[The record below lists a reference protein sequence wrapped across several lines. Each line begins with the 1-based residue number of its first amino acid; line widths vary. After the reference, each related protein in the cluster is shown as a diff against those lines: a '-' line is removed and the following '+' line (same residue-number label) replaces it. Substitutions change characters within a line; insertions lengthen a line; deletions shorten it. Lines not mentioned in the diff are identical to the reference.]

1 LIFDFSIRNPQ
12 SAILSEGCQMNTN
25 FDELVARLQ
34 SNQGNNLVS
43 VIVYGSAI
51 LAPGNPKKSDYQVL
65 IVANRLAA
73 NDLRLSRPV
82 VQWWTSH
89 GYPIPVFF
97 TTKELNDSLDV
108 YPIEFRHMKRAYR
121 VLFGKDL
128 LADKEISKA
137 SLRWQ
142 TEHELRGKLLRLR
155 SLYLPASVST
165 QDLSGLMT
173 ESIVSFVRFMRPILE
188 MIGEEPPLGRLATVK
203 KVGERLHIDT
213 SPLTRVLQLRDNS
226 IELLDME
233 VHDLFAGYLDC
244 LEKVI
249 EAVDKI

>member
-1 LIFDFSIRNPQ
+1 MD
-12 SAILSEGCQMNTN
+12 TN
-25 FDELVARLQ
+25 FDELVTRLH
-34 SNQGNNLVS
+34 SNQGTNLVS

-73 NDLRLSRPV
+73 NDLRHARPV
-82 VQWWTSH
+82 VQWWTSY
-89 GYPIPVFF
+89 GYTIPVFF
-97 TTKELNDSLDV
+97 TAKELDNSLDV

-121 VLFGKDL
+121 VLFGKDP
-128 LADKEISKA
+128 LADREISKA
-137 SLRWQ
+137 HLRWQ

-155 SLYLPASVST
+155 SLYLPASISS
-165 QDLSGLMT
+165 QDLTGLMT

-203 KVGERLHIDT
+203 KVGERLHIDI
-213 SPLTRVLQLRDNS
+213 SPLIRVLQLRDNS

-233 VHDLFAGYLDC
+233 VQDLFAGYLDC

-249 EAVDKI
+249 DTVDKI